1 MESLSS
7 FDLSEE
13 DNHLILEDILW
24 EPAPG
29 QLTHEFEI
37 NEEKPSKAEA
47 ADVNNCD
54 LERSSEALPIDTFFS
69 LLPPPSSPP
78 PPPPLLLPLLPPG

>member
-1 MESLSS
+1 MASLSS
-7 FDLSEE
+7 FDPSEE

-47 ADVNNCD
+47 TDVNNCD
-54 LERSSEALPIDTFFS
+54 LERSSEALPIDKFFS
-69 LLPPPSSPP
+69 LLPPPSPP
-78 PPPPLLLPLLPPG
+78 TPLLLPLLPPG